1 MSPDR
6 MREPVDAVYRA
17 LEEAR
22 RQVDQLQQ
30 ELEETNRG
38 VLALY
43 AELDDRALKLKRADE
58 LKSKFLSYA
67 SHELRTPLNGIV
79 GLARLLLAR
88 QPQGEERKQTE
99 FILRAAQE
107 MREMVDDL
115 LDLAKV
121 EAGKITIHASE
132 VGLEL
137 IFGALRGM
145 FRPLSAAGSVELHF
159 QDTSSVPLI
168 YTDEGKVV
176 QILRNFISNAL
187 KFTEEGE
194 IRVWSEPGPG
204 DTVRISVKDTGIGIP
219 LEHQAR
225 VFEEFSQV
233 ENPLQKRTKGTG
245 LGLPLCK
252 RLAEVLGGQVELQS
266 TPGAGST
273 LTLVLPL
280 VYRSSSC
287 PAPAAMAERGFA
299 VLHVEGGVI
308 DRYLVQQLLRSD
320 RHLSLM
326 YAVDAVS
333 ALESVRLRRP
343 DLILLDSN
351 VMRMG
356 AAGFLQALDDAT
368 GTTLPAV
375 PVVVLTPSYLET
387 YQDAL
392 VRSRSLAI
400 LSKDDLAQTSALTI
414 DPGPPVRVS
423 LERSR

>member
-1 MSPDR
+1 
-6 MREPVDAVYRA
+6 MREPVDAVYLA

-67 SHELRTPLNGIV
+67 SHELRTPLNGVI

-145 FRPLSAAGSVELHF
+145 FRPLASSGSVELHF
-159 QDTSSVPLI
+159 EDTSAIPLI
-168 YTDEGKVV
+168 YTDESKVV

-187 KFTEEGE
+187 KFTEQGE
-194 IRVWSEPGPG
+194 IRVWSELGPG
-204 DTVRISVKDTGIGIP
+204 NSVRISVQDTGIGIP
-219 LEHQAR
+219 LEHQGR

-233 ENPLQKRTKGTG
+233 DNPLQKRAKGTG

-252 RLAEVLGGQVELQS
+252 KLAEVLGGHVELRS
-266 TPGAGST
+266 TPGVGST
-273 LTLVLPL
+273 LTLVLPI
-280 VYRSSSC
+280 VYHPSSASE
-287 PAPAAMAERGFA
+287 PQPMPIRGFTI
-299 VLHVEGGVI
+299 LHVEGGVI

-320 RHLSLM
+320 RHLTVM
-326 YAVDAVS
+326 YAVDGVN
-333 ALESVRLRRP
+333 ALETVRVRRP

-351 VMRMG
+351 VMRIS
-356 AAGFLQALDDAT
+356 AADFLQALDEAT
-368 GTTLPAV
+368 GANLPPV

-400 LSKDDLAQTSALTI
+400 LSKDDLAEIAALTI

-423 LERSR
+423 LEKSR

>member
-6 MREPVDAVYRA
+6 MREPVDAAYRA

-67 SHELRTPLNGIV
+67 SHELRTPLNGII
-79 GLARLLLAR
+79 GLARLLLAH

-145 FRPLSAAGSVELHF
+145 FRPLAAAGSVELHF
-159 QDTSSVPLI
+159 EDTSSVPLI

-176 QILRNFISNAL
+176 QILRNFVSNAL

-194 IRVWSEPGPG
+194 ICVWSELGPG

-219 LEHQAR
+219 PEHQAR

-252 RLAEVLGGQVELQS
+252 RLAEVLGGRVELES
-266 TPGAGST
+266 TLGVGST

-287 PAPAAMAERGFA
+287 PAPAMAERGFA

-308 DRYLVQQLLRSD
+308 DRYLIQQLLRSD
-320 RHLSLM
+320 RRLSLM

-351 VMRMG
+351 VMRMS
-356 AAGFLQALDDAT
+356 AADFLQALDDAT

-400 LSKDDLAQTSALTI
+400 LSKDDLAQMSALTI